1 MLLAGAGAGAAAAAG
16 RAGIGGGWDGRDADW
31 GAAGAGFGVAIT
43 GFGAA
48 TAGFFAVAF
57 FFGAARLAA
66 GFLAAARLA
75 GILRAALLRAAGF
88 LRAAAFLVFF
98 APARAA
104 LARRVVLPAFL
115 LVERFFPLVLV
126 AMVLLRFSSVAAG
139 GRRQRTR
146 ACKNHSLTG
155 PSLPSR
161 AASQMFFFV
170 LRASISRKMT
180 VLCSLISLHAG
191 CHWRW
196 LESWPNGAFGGVL
209 WPPSQALFPQPY
221 SDHALPCTE
230 DFRLA
235 RRAARRHG

>member
-1 MLLAGAGAGAAAAAG
+1 MLLAGAGAGAAVAAG

-126 AMVLLRFSSVAAG
+126 AMVLLRFSSIAAG

-146 ACKNHSLTG
+146 ACKNHSLQVQACR
-155 PSLPSR
+155 LAR
-161 AASQMFFFV
+161 RVKCFFRFT
-170 LRASISRKMT
+170 RSHTQEMT
-180 VLCSLISLHAG
+180 VLCSLTSLHAG
-191 CHWRW
+191 CHWM
-196 LESWPNGAFGGVL
+196 A
-209 WPPSQALFPQPY
+209 
-221 SDHALPCTE
+221 
-230 DFRLA
+230 
-235 RRAARRHG
+235 

>member
-1 MLLAGAGAGAAAAAG
+1 MLLAGAGAGAAVAAG

-66 GFLAAARLA
+66 GFLATARLA
-75 GILRAALLRAAGF
+75 GTLRAALLRAAGF

-126 AMVLLRFSSVAAG
+126 AMVLLRFSSIAAG

-146 ACKNHSLTG
+146 ACKSFFNRSKLAV
-155 PSLPSR
+155 SR
-161 AASQMFFFV
+161 GESNVFFRFT
-170 LRASISRKMT
+170 R
-180 VLCSLISLHAG
+180 
-191 CHWRW
+191 
-196 LESWPNGAFGGVL
+196 
-209 WPPSQALFPQPY
+209 
-221 SDHALPCTE
+221 
-230 DFRLA
+230 
-235 RRAARRHG
+235 